1 MSYQIE
7 IQFLFAHESKKK
19 HWINKTQTTDLSF
32 CIIFYLNLTMN
43 AKKCKLLLSSKFSMN
58 KVHVVKTNNTT
69 CVSFGTHNR
78 A

>member
-32 CIIFYLNLTMN
+32 CIISYLNLTMN
-43 AKKCKLLLSSKFSMN
+43 AKKQSSKFSMN